1 MLKRNPSDRI
11 NFEDFST
18 HDFLTCENK
27 KDSIKYDSLQTS
39 ILAVDKNLSER
50 NFQNNSTNYFE
61 LDTNRETVVKKSLR
75 KDLIENNQNLD
86 NKLLDKS
93 EEKQRLSKEQANSD
107 KELNDYVFV
116 GNNSGVKDPIAK
128 LNPTECCKFNIQIKN
143 SKDLNI
149 KVMLS

>member
-18 HDFLTCENK
+18 HEFLTCENK

-39 ILAVDKNLSER
+39 ILAVDKNLAER

-61 LDTNRETVVKKSLR
+61 LETNRETVVKKSLK

-86 NKLLDKS
+86 PKLLVKS
-93 EEKQRLSKEQANSD
+93 EEKQKLSKEQANSD
-107 KELNDYVFV
+107 KELNDYVVV
-116 GNNSGVKDPIAK
+116 GNNSGVKEPISK
-128 LNPTECCKFNIQIKN
+128 LNPTECKIHFF
-143 SKDLNI
+143 
-149 KVMLS
+149 

>member
-18 HDFLTCENK
+18 HDFLTSENK

-61 LDTNRETVVKKSLR
+61 LDTNREAVFKKSLR
-75 KDLIENNQNLD
+75 KDLIEFNQNID
-86 NKLLDKS
+86 NKILDKS
-93 EEKQRLSKEQANSD
+93 DEKQKLSKEQANSD
-107 KELNDYVFV
+107 KELNDYVVV
-116 GNNSGVKDPIAK
+116 GNNSGVKEPVSK
-128 LNPTECCKFNIQIKN
+128 LNPIECCKIN
-143 SKDLNI
+143 SK
-149 KVMLS
+149 